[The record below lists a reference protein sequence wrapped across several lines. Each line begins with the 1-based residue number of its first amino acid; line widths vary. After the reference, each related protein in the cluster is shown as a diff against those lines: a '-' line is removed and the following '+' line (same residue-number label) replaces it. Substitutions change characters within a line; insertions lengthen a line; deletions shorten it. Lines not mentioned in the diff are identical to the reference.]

1 MKITTLNFLL
11 LLFFVTPYFNAQQ
24 YRETRAVWLTTNYKL
39 DWPPNTLNEDEQKE
53 SLRNIFKD
61 LSNKNFNTVY
71 FQVRSNG
78 SVLYNSAIEPFSPY
92 LTGTVG
98 VRTNYDP
105 LQYAIDLGREY
116 NLEVHAWVNMIRC
129 FSGSDDKFLKHPK
142 HVRNAH
148 PDWTVRF
155 MDENGSLSYW
165 LNPGYYQVQDYLADL
180 LNEIASNYDVDGI
193 HLDFFRYPDK
203 DFEDEK
209 YFNRY
214 GFNVTLDD
222 WRRNNLT
229 TILRKFKDKA
239 KPLNPYLKIGATPI
253 GIRTNLEGAR
263 GWEGYS
269 TVFQDTE
276 TWLKEELVDYLTPQ
290 IYWGFEKNPK
300 FDVLAKD
307 WVDKSYNK
315 NIVLGL
321 AAYRNEVKP
330 ELQKMINF
338 SREIGA
344 SGIAFFRYQNISLT
358 NSDFFNDLVF
368 PSNMAWKITNTSPE
382 EKSIKADYNITADD
396 EVLINWNDS
405 GDLNSKIFRN
415 FVLLDEFTPIKLL
428 GLDQSKVKLKFGRPS
443 KLMYNYFISKI
454 NRLWNHE
461 SLSNALNISVPYLAY
476 LKQSSKINTRP
487 IVYKQD
493 LNFSLLLVHSTKSQ
507 KVIIE
512 TITKEDIGKQEFA
525 ELKLG
530 ENILA
535 INTNLNELKT
545 LRIVYIETNEKEE
558 INFY

>member
-1 MKITTLNFLL
+1 MNFYNINFISLL
-11 LLFFVTPYFNAQQ
+11 LLLSTLINAQP

-39 DWPPNTLNEDEQKE
+39 DWPSNTFNENEQKI

-61 LSNKNFNTVY
+61 LSNKKFNTVY

-78 SVLYNSAIEPFSPY
+78 TVLYNSAIEPFSPY
-92 LTGTVG
+92 LTGSVG
-98 VRTNYDP
+98 VSPNYDP
-105 LQYAIDLGREY
+105 LQYAIELGREF

-129 FSGSDDKFLKHPK
+129 FSGGDDKFLKHPQ
-142 HVRNAH
+142 HVRNSH
-148 PDWTVRF
+148 PDWTLRV

-165 LNPGYYQVQDYLADL
+165 LNPGYYQVQDYLVDL
-180 LNEIASNYDVDGI
+180 MNEIVSNYDIDGI
-193 HLDFFRYPDK
+193 HLDFFRYPGK

-209 YFNRY
+209 YFNNY
-214 GFNVTLDD
+214 GFNVSLDD

-229 TILRKFKDKA
+229 NILRKFKEKA
-239 KPLNPYLKIGATPI
+239 KPKNSDLKIGATPI

-290 IYWGFEKNPK
+290 IYWDFEKNPK

-321 AAYRNEVKP
+321 AAYRKEVKP
-330 ELQKMINF
+330 ELNKMIDF

-344 SGIAFFRYQNISLT
+344 AGIAFFRYQNISLT
-358 NSDFFNDLVF
+358 NSDYFTDLIF
-368 PSNMAWKITNTSPE
+368 PANMEWKVIDISSE
-382 EKSIKADYNITADD
+382 VKSISADYDILQND
-396 EVLINWNDS
+396 EVMIKWNDQ
-405 GDLNSKIFRN
+405 GELNYNRFRN
-415 FVLLDEFTPIKLL
+415 FVLLDEIIPIKLL

-443 KLMYNYFISKI
+443 KLMYNYSIGKI

-461 SLSNALNISVPYLAY
+461 SLSNSMNVLVPYLAS
-476 LKQSSKINTRP
+476 LKQSSNINTRP

-493 LNFSLLLVHSTKSQ
+493 INNSLLLIHSMKNQ

-512 TITKEDIGKQEFA
+512 TITREDIGKQVFA
-525 ELKLG
+525 DLKFG
-530 ENILA
+530 ENLLV
-535 INTNLNELKT
+535 INDNLELLKT
-545 LRIVYIETNEKEE
+545 LRIVYLDTDQKEE
-558 INFY
+558 INFF